1 MNIRSWKYEDILKI
15 SEMEKECF
23 PKEPWSYQALVSSFS
38 NNTFYGVACE
48 DGDEIVGYGGIT
60 IAADSADIDNIGVGE
75 SYRRGGVGSAIIEA
89 LCEEA
94 KKREVKKIFLEV
106 RVSNVPAMCLYLK
119 MGFRGL
125 YARLR
130 YYNDGEDAL
139 VMVKEI

>member
-1 MNIRSWKYEDILKI
+1 MSIRKWKYEDILKI

-38 NNTFYGVACE
+38 SNTFYGVVYE
-48 DGDEIVGYGGIT
+48 DEGEILGYGGIT
-60 IAADSADIDNIGVGE
+60 IAADSADIDNIGVSE
-75 SYRRGGVGSAIIEA
+75 AYRRGGKGGAIMEA
-89 LCEEA
+89 LSEEA
-94 KKREVKKIFLEV
+94 KNRGVKKLFLEV
-106 RVSNVPAMCLYLK
+106 RVSNVPAMSLYLK